1 MAQALAIAKPVVSQD
16 KYYIPARI
24 MTGTGRVEG
33 KRFTDEELAA
43 FLPDDLTAE
52 SPFLF
57 PAMVSNSILDAYY
70 THMSEQT
77 LRNFAAE
84 MGVGVAFLDS
94 HRTGR
99 LPVGYSYNGEFIN
112 YRPAQGGEA
121 FGAMGLFYVT
131 RSISLGADHSYSTTN
146 DYIRAIETR
155 VVRDVSVGFHGGKW
169 GCDLCGEDYW
179 AGRCPHVAGMEYE
192 IAAEGLRLATVEIDD
207 AHLSEVSAVYDG
219 ATPGAAIH
227 KVEQRWNRGEIGR
240 AEREQLQNRFGIAL
254 PEIPFQIAAAGGKD
268 ISNSRSTDM
277 PKPEDEVVNGAD
289 DTPAPAPEAAA
300 GAAQDAPEAEAAE
313 ATVDVAEAEA
323 VYAAVEE
330 ARAALPANSREV
342 SRTDVVRTLASKLTA
357 ADQENTR
364 IQQEADALR
373 EQVATLTP
381 LAEDGR
387 AYRVHLIEETL
398 AEGVRVLGDAFP
410 SEVYRNMLE
419 TATID
424 HIQQVR
430 QSFVTK
436 AADRFPGGRQLNGSA
451 GQGDPQPQP
460 RRGKIPAQAH
470 T

>member
-16 KYYIPARI
+16 KFYIPARI
-24 MTGTGRVEG
+24 MAGTGKVEG

-70 THMSEQT
+70 THMSEKT

-240 AEREQLQNRFGIAL
+240 AEREQIQNRFGIAL

-268 ISNSRSTDM
+268 ISKRSTDM
-277 PKPEDEVVNGAD
+277 PKPEDEVVAGVEE
-289 DTPAPAPEAAA
+289 TPAPDAVPTADQAAP
-300 GAAQDAPEAEAAE
+300 DAEP
-313 ATVDVAEAEA
+313 TVDVAEAEA

-357 ADQENTR
+357 AVQDNTR

-398 AEGVRVLGDAFP
+398 AEGVRVLGEAFP

-451 GQGDPQPQP
+451 GQGDQQP
-460 RRGKIPAQAH
+460 RRAKVPPQAH